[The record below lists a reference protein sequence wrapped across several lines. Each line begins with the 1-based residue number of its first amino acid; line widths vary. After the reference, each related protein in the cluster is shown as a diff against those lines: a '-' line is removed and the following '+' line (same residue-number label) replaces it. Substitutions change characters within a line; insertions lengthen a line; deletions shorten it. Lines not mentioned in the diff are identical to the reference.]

1 MSKTINLSGKKVP
14 NEPTPTLSGLDLS
27 NTTQV
32 VDDNG
37 NIIFNQGVIFRKISK
52 FLAGTD
58 EDGLIPIQVF
68 YNKDGKLLKD
78 TIPPQLHEDLKD
90 YLINE

>member
-1 MSKTINLSGKKVP
+1 MSKTINL
-14 NEPTPTLSGLDLS
+14 NEGNTPKQPAPTLSGLDLS

-32 VDDNG
+32 VDKDG
-37 NIIFNQGVIFRKISK
+37 NIIFNQGVIFRKVSK

-68 YNKDGKLLKD
+68 YNKDGKLLRD
-78 TIPPQLHEDLKD
+78 TIPPQLYEDLKD
-90 YLINE
+90 YLIDE